1 MKMCRIKLGQLN
13 HRLPL
18 LMIILVAFAT
28 LAILAGCR
36 DKKPTPP
43 TPPAVTVAN
52 PVTEAV
58 ANYLDFTG
66 NTAAIRSVTLVA
78 RVEGYLEQIHFTDGQ
93 RVKKG
98 DVLFTIQQDQYK
110 AQLKQAEAQLQIQ
123 KVALHHA
130 ETELARYV
138 HLVKQDASTQTMVD
152 HWQAQMETAQAAI
165 LAAQA
170 QVELARLNLSYT
182 QVKAPFDGRMGR
194 HLTDIGSLVGG
205 MGQQNSL
212 AEINQIERLYVYFTI
227 DERDLLRVMDRQK
240 VVPSGT
246 LNQQNVPMNFGLLT
260 EDGFPHEGYLDF
272 ASISVTP
279 TTGTLQ
285 VRGVFPNP
293 DFAVLPGV
301 FARVRV
307 SALQKTD
314 ALLIPGEAVGFDQQG
329 EYVLV
334 LNAKNT
340 VERRA
345 VKTGRQVRDRLVISE
360 GLGPTER
367 VIVEGILQA
376 VPGREARPSWAAA
389 QAGQS
394 R

>member
-18 LMIILVAFAT
+18 LMIILAAFAT

-43 TPPAVTVAN
+43 TLPAVTVAN
-52 PVTEAV
+52 PVTEPV

-78 RVEGYLEQIHFTDGQ
+78 RVEGYLEKIHFTDGQ

-293 DFAVLPGV
+293 DFSVLPGV

>member
-1 MKMCRIKLGQLN
+1 MCRIKLGQLN

-18 LMIILVAFAT
+18 LTIILAAFAT
-28 LAILAGCR
+28 LAILAGCQ

-52 PVTEAV
+52 PVTEPV

>member
-1 MKMCRIKLGQLN
+1 MCRIKLGQLN

-18 LMIILVAFAT
+18 LTIILAAFAT

-52 PVTEAV
+52 PVTEPV

-212 AEINQIERLYVYFTI
+212 AEINQIEHLYVYFTI

>member
-18 LMIILVAFAT
+18 LTIILAAFAT
-28 LAILAGCR
+28 LAILAGCQ

-52 PVTEAV
+52 PVTEPV

>member
-1 MKMCRIKLGQLN
+1 MFFLTN
-13 HRLPL
+13 H
-18 LMIILVAFAT
+18 
-28 LAILAGCR
+28 
-36 DKKPTPP
+36 
-43 TPPAVTVAN
+43 
-52 PVTEAV
+52 
-58 ANYLDFTG
+58 
-66 NTAAIRSVTLVA
+66 
-78 RVEGYLEQIHFTDGQ
+78 
-93 RVKKG
+93 
-98 DVLFTIQQDQYK
+98 
-110 AQLKQAEAQLQIQ
+110 
-123 KVALHHA
+123 
-130 ETELARYV
+130 
-138 HLVKQDASTQTMVD
+138 
-152 HWQAQMETAQAAI
+152 
-165 LAAQA
+165 
-170 QVELARLNLSYT
+170 LSYT

-293 DFAVLPGV
+293 DFSVLPGV

-314 ALLIPGEAVGFDQQG
+314 ALLIPGEALGFDQQG

>member
-18 LMIILVAFAT
+18 LMIILAAFAT

-43 TPPAVTVAN
+43 TLPAVTVAN
-52 PVTEAV
+52 PVTEPV

-246 LNQQNVPMNFGLLT
+246 LNQQNVPMSFGLLT

>member
-18 LMIILVAFAT
+18 LMIILAAFAT

-43 TPPAVTVAN
+43 TLPAVTVAN
-52 PVTEAV
+52 PVTEPV

-78 RVEGYLEQIHFTDGQ
+78 RVEGYLEKIHFTDGQ

-170 QVELARLNLSYT
+170 QVELARLNL
-182 QVKAPFDGRMGR
+182 RW
-194 HLTDIGSLVGG
+194 
-205 MGQQNSL
+205 
-212 AEINQIERLYVYFTI
+212 FTI
-227 DERDLLRVMDRQK
+227 
-240 VVPSGT
+240 
-246 LNQQNVPMNFGLLT
+246 MN
-260 EDGFPHEGYLDF
+260 
-272 ASISVTP
+272 
-279 TTGTLQ
+279 
-285 VRGVFPNP
+285 
-293 DFAVLPGV
+293 LPK
-301 FARVRV
+301 
-307 SALQKTD
+307 ALST
-314 ALLIPGEAVGFDQQG
+314 
-329 EYVLV
+329 
-334 LNAKNT
+334 KNT
-340 VERRA
+340 KGTKGTN
-345 VKTGRQVRDRLVISE
+345 KTCFCSCFSCISWTLFFAY
-360 GLGPTER
+360 G
-367 VIVEGILQA
+367 
-376 VPGREARPSWAAA
+376 SD
-389 QAGQS
+389 S
-394 R
+394 